1 MKTTQEKVTV
11 QSQVDDNY
19 TDEIQGS
26 YGSKKI
32 TVGNRVESEGDI
44 HLGNPNDS
52 FIGEF
57 IGYTLP
63 EGFKTPV
70 LLFRINGEIHRMN
83 SCVDLM
89 DKLVG
94 FIPEGSTNLK
104 EPIPVKIV
112 YTGDEEIGRGKMH
125 NFKVFRKK

>member
-1 MKTTQEKVTV
+1 MKTAQEKVTV
-11 QSQVDDNY
+11 QNQVNDDY
-19 TDEIQGS
+19 TEEIQGS

-44 HLGNPNDS
+44 HLGKPNDF

-57 IGYTLP
+57 MGYTLP

-70 LLFRINGEIHRMN
+70 LLFRINGEIYRMN

-89 DKLVG
+89 DKLVS

-112 YTGDEEIGRGKMH
+112 YVGDEEIGRGKMH
-125 NFKVFRKK
+125 NFKVFSKK